1 MDEFL
6 KNNCI
11 WIETPLHDFCYK
23 CIAGRHGSCKGCGCL
38 CHHLEILQENSP
50 ESLEVT
56 WDEIWKLWKLF
67 LCV

>member
-11 WIETPLHDFCYK
+11 WIETPLRDFCYK
-23 CIAGRHGSCKGCGCL
+23 CIAGRHGSCEGCGCL
-38 CHHLEILQENSP
+38 CHHYEILQENSP

-56 WDEIWKLWKLF
+56 
-67 LCV
+67 